1 MLAREPPS
9 PLKNTSLVQLKLPT
23 SGFFKFCQF
32 VQNVLSQGE
41 EEPRQKSGIQSETEN
56 KIMESLMSI
65 LSRGF
70 CLRVAKD
77 SHKRNRLS
85 AHKMTKLFIKKTEI
99 FKHYIRCTN
108 VGFSK
113 IISIYYGTI

>member
-1 MLAREPPS
+1 M
-9 PLKNTSLVQLKLPT
+9 QLKLPT

-65 LSRGF
+65 LSVF
-70 CLRVAKD
+70 QKIL
-77 SHKRNRLS
+77 
-85 AHKMTKLFIKKTEI
+85 IKEI
-99 FKHYIRCTN
+99 DRRPIK
-108 VGFSK
+108 
-113 IISIYYGTI
+113 